1 MLLTDSRDKTVL
13 IVVNNP
19 DFHSRLAE
27 IIRSEGFKAVVASDG
42 MQGMVKYYQQ
52 TPDLVL
58 LDYKLQG
65 MGVLDVCRQL
75 KALSSDRLVPI
86 IIISGYLNDESIT
99 KCIQAGADDIV
110 FKPFSMT
117 IFRARIY
124 AMFRI
129 GDLYHKL
136 CTLKNQQ
143 QSDEELAEQLFSEVV
158 EKGNVAEDQ
167 IKIFKRSAETF
178 SGDVQL
184 TALCPNGDIN
194 VMLGDFTGHGLS
206 SAIGA
211 IPLSDTFRAMTDKGY
226 GTLDIIKQVNRK
238 MHRLLPTHMFLAI
251 SMVSF
256 SIAEQ
261 LAHIWNAGM
270 EDIFVF
276 DAQTGELKHRI
287 PSFHPPLGIA
297 VNLLFEK
304 KPETI
309 PLGTHDRIIMYSD
322 GIVEAR
328 NRAGEFFGEQRL
340 LDATRQGFA
349 DNDVQGHIIA
359 ALEVFCEDLPQDDD
373 ISLVDINCDIS
384 LYNEFL
390 VPTQVDKSHLQDDI
404 LTNQMLNGISGS
416 DEQWDWQFSLVGHKL
431 ASVNPIPLIMNQLHE
446 IEAPGDHWHSLYTV
460 LTELYVNAL
469 DHGVLKLSS
478 EIKSS
483 PQGFAQ
489 YFEEKEQRLE
499 HLTNSCFVKIRLHHE
514 KIENGGILSISIL
527 DSGSGFEFSPWIE
540 IPDDDS
546 VENTLP
552 TNQFSGRGI
561 KLVRQICQDLVY
573 LENGSLVKATFI
585 WSN

>member
-1 MLLTDSRDKTVL
+1 MAELVESTKAKKVL
-13 IVVNNP
+13 IVGSDP
-19 DFHSRLAE
+19 DYRGRLAE
-27 IIRSEGFKAVVASDG
+27 IIREEGFHAIVANDG
-42 MQGMVKYYQQ
+42 MQGMVKYYQDE
-52 TPDLVL
+52 PDLVL

-65 MGVLDVCRQL
+65 MSSIEACRQL
-75 KALSSDRLVPI
+75 KALSNDRLVPI
-86 IIISGYLNDESIT
+86 IIISGYLNDEAIT
-99 KCIQAGADDIV
+99 ECIQAGADDIV

-136 CTLKNQQ
+136 CTLKNQR

-194 VMLGDFTGHGLS
+194 VLLGDFTGHGLS

-226 GTLDIIKQVNRK
+226 GSLEIIKQINRK
-238 MHRLLPTHMFLAI
+238 MHRLLPTHMFLAL

-256 SIAEQ
+256 SISERVAY
-261 LAHIWNAGM
+261 IWNAGM

-276 DAQTGELKHRI
+276 DAQNGELKKRVA
-287 PSFHPPLGIA
+287 SFHPPLGIS
-297 VNLLFEK
+297 VTLLNEI
-304 KPETI
+304 KPEVV
-309 PLGTHDRIIMYSD
+309 PLGLHDRIILYSD

-328 NRAGEFFGEQRL
+328 NRAGDFFGEERL
-340 LDATRQGFA
+340 IEASRQGFK
-349 DNDVQGHIIA
+349 DGDVQGHIIA

-373 ISLVDINCDIS
+373 VSLVDINCDVGLYDDYVASKSVDIEMDLAEQAPLLGNSSNQWTWQMS
-384 LYNEFL
+384 LIA
-390 VPTQVDKSHLQDDI
+390 K
-404 LTNQMLNGISGS
+404 
-416 DEQWDWQFSLVGHKL
+416 KL
-431 ASVNPIPLIMNQLHE
+431 AQVNPIPLIMNQLQE
-446 IEAPGDHWHSLYTV
+446 IEGPGEHWHSLYTV

-478 EIKSS
+478 AMKNS
-483 PQGFAQ
+483 PEGFAQ
-489 YFEEKEQRLE
+489 YFEEKERRLE
-499 HLTNSCFVKIRLHHE
+499 NISNDDFVKIRLHHQLL
-514 KIENGGILSISIL
+514 ENGGLLSISII
-527 DSGSGFEFSPWIE
+527 DSGAGFESSPWIE
-540 IPDDDS
+540 DDES
-546 VENTLP
+546 AGSNVV

-561 KLVRQICQDLVY
+561 KLVRQICRDLVY
-573 LENGSLVKATFI
+573 LENGSVVKATFV
-585 WSN
+585 WSK

>member
-1 MLLTDSRDKTVL
+1 VALVLADNSEKTVL
-13 IVVNNP
+13 IVGNNP
-19 DFHSRLAE
+19 DFRTRLAE

-52 TPDLVL
+52 PPDLVL

-86 IIISGYLNDESIT
+86 IIISGYLNDQSIT
-99 KCIQAGADDIV
+99 ECIQAGADDIV

-136 CTLKNQQ
+136 FTLKNQRE
-143 QSDEELAEQLFSEVV
+143 SDEELAEQLFSEVV
-158 EKGNVAEDQ
+158 EKGNVAEEQ

-238 MHRLLPTHMFLAI
+238 MHRLLPTHMFLAL

-256 SIAEQ
+256 SVAEQ

-270 EDIFVF
+270 EDVFVF
-276 DAQTGELKHRI
+276 DSKTGELKHRI

-297 VNLLFEK
+297 ANLLNEI

-309 PLGTHDRIIMYSD
+309 ALGTHDRIIMYSD

-328 NRAGEFFGEQRL
+328 NSAGDFFGEQRL

-390 VPTQVDKSHLQDDI
+390 APAQVDNSHLHEDLSASQ
-404 LTNQMLNGISGS
+404 TSSSN
-416 DEQWDWQFSLVGHKL
+416 EQWDWQFSLVGHKL
-431 ASVNPIPLIMNQLHE
+431 ALVNPIPLIMNQLHE

-460 LTELYVNAL
+460 LTELFVNAL

-489 YFEEKEQRLE
+489 YFEEKELRLE
-499 HLTNSCFVKIRLHHE
+499 KLTNSCFVKIRLHHE
-514 KIENGGILSISIL
+514 KIENGGVLSISIL
-527 DSGSGFEFSPWIE
+527 DSGAGFEFSPWLE
-540 IPDDDS
+540 IPDNDPTS
-546 VENTLP
+546 QSAVP

-573 LENGSLVKATFI
+573 LENGSLVKATYV
-585 WSN
+585 WSSE